1 MKKCPFARLNENE
14 PVTTAA
20 TAKRYAT
27 NAVASLTRLSPSK
40 IVTMRHCAAL
50 AILLLSLDVLAVLL
64 GYRYIGSR
72 VVSEGRHVY
81 WYWDSDFFQV
91 DASGSSFVAR
101 MYARNLELDKEVNYV
116 AVVRCDSRTYRPVG
130 SKDAYEAIE
139 NGDPI
144 FTVWRAGCDAG
155 RAVSLALRNE
165 RLHGADTKTRN
176 AGARNRS
183 GAGAQFLL
191 PPPSVPP
198 TGRNAPAAPSAADN
212 RTDERRVDSCIR
224 FALSTVS
231 QVGDAAITNTCRFAV
246 EVVYCY
252 KGGGG
257 GTFDCPSPPR
267 RMRAD
272 SLGPGATHQL
282 PEYKRGSNT
291 GIALVAC
298 KGEIGTV
305 MPQLNAGGKTGCQ

>member
-1 MKKCPFARLNENE
+1 VLSRSLGIPVRNEVRIIRRREAGSKSPESRKITMMRQFA
-14 PVTTAA
+14 
-20 TAKRYAT
+20 
-27 NAVASLTRLSPSK
+27 
-40 IVTMRHCAAL
+40 
-50 AILLLSLDVLAVLL
+50 VLAVLLLSHHVLAVPL

-81 WYWDSDFFQV
+81 WYWDADLYQV

-116 AVVRCDSRTYRPVG
+116 AVIRCDSRTYRPVG

-139 NGDPI
+139 EGDPI
-144 FTVWRAGCDAG
+144 FTVWRAGCDGG

-165 RLHGADTKTRN
+165 RLHGAAAKAATPERESGSAT
-176 AGARNRS
+176 ARS
-183 GAGAQFLL
+183 SPLTA
-191 PPPSVPP
+191 PPPAVPS
-198 TGRNAPAAPSAADN
+198 TGRNVPAAPSAADN

-224 FALSTVS
+224 FALTTVS
-231 QVGDAAITNTCRFAV
+231 QFADAAITNTCPFAV
-246 EVVYCY
+246 EVAYCY
-252 KGGGG
+252 KGGRG

-272 SLGPGATHQL
+272 SLRPGATHQL
-282 PEYKRGSNT
+282 PEYKRGSNS
-291 GIALVAC
+291 GIVLVAC